1 MKSTK
6 RSANQAAV
14 TLGIKRFP
22 GLPSASWGK
31 PKKQIQAGR
40 ATLVT
45 ESTDKVVWS
54 QRKTTFRAADLLTG
68 VYVVSTRHFVG
79 PVKDSDSALDPGAVA
94 MNWTDERVELL
105 KKLWADG
112 LSASQIAA
120 QLGGVSRNAVIGK
133 VHRLKLSSRGRA
145 TASPARQKKTQQA
158 SSSVKSASRAATV
171 SRSMTTSIGA
181 TALQAQFDA
190 EPVARQMLRPVE
202 NVVVPISRRL
212 QLIQL
217 NERTCKWP
225 NGDPLSED
233 FHFCGN
239 DSAETG
245 PYCNYHSRIAFQPA
259 SERRRSR

>member
-1 MKSTK
+1 
-6 RSANQAAV
+6 
-14 TLGIKRFP
+14 
-22 GLPSASWGK
+22 
-31 PKKQIQAGR
+31 
-40 ATLVT
+40 
-45 ESTDKVVWS
+45 
-54 QRKTTFRAADLLTG
+54 
-68 VYVVSTRHFVG
+68 
-79 PVKDSDSALDPGAVA
+79 

-212 QLIQL
+212 MLIQL